1 VFGRIQGD
9 IMQIYGDS
17 ISGNCLKAKWTAD
30 LLGIDYRWIETSVLH
45 GETRTPAFLAMN
57 PAGQVPLV
65 RFADGNILAQSNA
78 IMLALAE
85 GSSLI
90 PTEFYARAKMLEW
103 LFWEQYSHEPYVA
116 VARFQIHY
124 LGKSLSELE
133 PKIVERGNAALKL
146 LDEALS
152 DRAFL
157 VADTLSLAD
166 LALVAYTRVA
176 GEGGFDL
183 ARYPAVQRWIK
194 RVEDAARIN
203 D

>member
-1 VFGRIQGD
+1 
-9 IMQIYGDS
+9 MQIYGDS
-17 ISGNCLKAKWTAD
+17 ISGNCLKVKWTAD
-30 LLGIDYRWIETSVLH
+30 LLGLDYRWIETSVLG

-57 PAGQVPLV
+57 RAGQVPLV
-65 RFADGNILAQSNA
+65 RFANGTVLAQSNA
-78 IMLALAE
+78 IMLALCE

-90 PTEFYARAKMLEW
+90 PAEFFARAKMLEW

-116 VARFQIHY
+116 VARFQVHY
-124 LGKSLSELE
+124 LGKPVSELE

-146 LDEALS
+146 LDEAVS

-183 ARYPAVQRWIK
+183 TRYPAIQQWIG